1 MTFIATPQTTQ
12 SDDKEISSGEFW
24 PAISLADFRAVMRLD
39 GTVTNE
45 RLEHAVTNSILQI
58 NRELSEWQLVQ
69 QSDGHSNLANVSGEL
84 INNVNAYVHLYKRAV
99 YCFAKA
105 NLVERYNDFDSTAKG
120 TKDSDELNDTTDSL
134 RRDGRI
140 AIRDI
145 LDENHVTVELI

>member
-1 MTFIATPQTTQ
+1 MTFIATPQISP
-12 SDDKEISSGEFW
+12 SDDREITSNEFW

-45 RLEHAVTNSILQI
+45 RLEHAVTSSILQI
-58 NRELSEWQLVQ
+58 NKELSEWRRVQ
-69 QSDGHSNLANVSGEL
+69 QSDGHSNLAAVRGEL
-84 INNVNAYVHLYKRAV
+84 INNVNTYVHLYKRAV

-120 TKDSDELNDTTDSL
+120 TKDSEELNDTTDSF

-145 LDENHVTVELI
+145 LGENHVTVELI